1 MPSIQMLIL
10 EKNLQPAVFGSLE
23 DIRNT
28 VGTEVVMRH
37 IFKATTQQKGMMCER
52 VQKCKLWS
60 AVNDIYEGQPVD
72 NGNSDDHD
80 ATVNVSLC
88 TVSILFTFDAQS

>member
-10 EKNLQPAVFGSLE
+10 EKNLQPAVSGSLE

-37 IFKATTQQKGMMCER
+37 IFKATTQQKEMMSER
-52 VQKCKLWS
+52 V
-60 AVNDIYEGQPVD
+60 
-72 NGNSDDHD
+72 
-80 ATVNVSLC
+80 
-88 TVSILFTFDAQS
+88 